1 MEQDLTA
8 ARKLQHVLQPREA
21 PELRGLELA
30 LRARPA
36 REISGD
42 VYDFFDHG
50 DEYAVIVFGDVSGK
64 GAARRCMERWSADCC
79 GSWRRGSG
87 VRRCADAIAE

>member
-1 MEQDLTA
+1 MDQDLKA

-21 PELRGLELA
+21 PELRGLEIA

-50 DEYAVIVFGDVSGK
+50 DDYSVIVFGDVSGK
-64 GAARRCMERWSADCC
+64 GAAAALYGALISGLLRSLAPRRRSP
-79 GSWRRGSG
+79 
-87 VRRCADAIAE
+87 AI